1 MCNNTDINNDDKF
14 TPMHTVTF
22 DDLVGRTF
30 LCPPEEN
37 GERLRARV
45 IKKVIDLD
53 KSAQEREDNVQF
65 ILKKDK
71 STAEELITYNQ
82 LMEYIQR
89 DSQAQTQGD
98 LLFRFRDITAHQG
111 PLNSSDPHYRGS
123 KYNVLVEWET
133 GETSYEPLSV
143 IANDNP
149 ITCAVY
155 GKKHGLLDE
164 PGWKQLKRYTKTSK
178 RLIRAAKQSQIKQTR
193 HSIKYQFG
201 FQVPRDYKEAV
212 ELDTKH
218 GNTKWQ
224 DAIEMKLL
232 QISSYDTFKDYG
244 KAQWSNGKITNAPPG
259 YQKIR
264 VHLVFAVKHD
274 GRHKARLVADGHLTK
289 EPVETIYFGVV
300 SIRNLHITIF
310 LSELNNLILWG
321 ADIGNAYLE
330 ALTGE
335 KIFIIAGPKFKEL
348 EGHILIMYKALYGL
362 KSSGARWHDRLFDVL
377 TDMGFS
383 PSKADSDIWIKKA
396 SDGFCYEYI
405 AVYVDDL
412 AIASKNPEAICQT
425 LKEKY
430 KFKLKGDGPIDFH
443 LGCHYKRDPDG
454 TLVADPRKYVEKMME
469 TYERLFSI
477 KPKKA
482 KPPLPPGDHP
492 ELDDSELLDEVGTQQ
507 FQTMIGQLQRV
518 ITIGRFDVFVAT
530 MTLSRFRAAPRKGH
544 LERAKRIYGY
554 LHMFPD
560 GAICFRVGEPDYSSL
575 PEQVHDWSR
584 PVYGNIKEL
593 VPTDCPPPLGN
604 FVTLTHFKDANLMH
618 DLVTGRSVTA
628 ILHFINGTPIDW
640 YSKRQST
647 VETATFGSEFVS
659 ARTATDQAM
668 EFRHTLRY
676 LGVPIRNQS
685 FLFGDNKS
693 VITNATLPFSIL
705 SKHHH
710 LLSYHRVREAVAA
723 RWLVFYWKESK
734 TNPADIL
741 SKLWDFA
748 TAWPMLK
755 ILLFWRGEVMD
766 ASKDHDH
773 ETTSSVG
780 SDTTLTA

>member
-1 MCNNTDINNDDKF
+1 M
-14 TPMHTVTF
+14 
-22 DDLVGRTF
+22 
-30 LCPPEEN
+30 
-37 GERLRARV
+37 
-45 IKKVIDLD
+45 
-53 KSAQEREDNVQF
+53 
-65 ILKKDK
+65 
-71 STAEELITYNQ
+71 
-82 LMEYIQR
+82 
-89 DSQAQTQGD
+89 
-98 LLFRFRDITAHQG
+98 
-111 PLNSSDPHYRGS
+111 
-123 KYNVLVEWET
+123 
-133 GETSYEPLSV
+133 
-143 IANDNP
+143 
-149 ITCAVY
+149 
-155 GKKHGLLDE
+155 
-164 PGWKQLKRYTKTSK
+164 
-178 RLIRAAKQSQIKQTR
+178 LIRAAKQSRIKQTR

-224 DAIEMKLL
+224 DAIEMELL
-232 QISSYDTFKDYG
+232 QISSYDSFKDYG
-244 KAQWSNGKITNAPPG
+244 EAQWSNGKITNAPPG

-264 VHLVFAVKHD
+264 VHLIFAVKHD
-274 GRHKARLVADGHLTK
+274 GRNKARLVADGHLTK
-289 EPVETIYFGVV
+289 EPVETIYSGVV
-300 SIRNLHITIF
+300 SIRNLRFTIF
-310 LSELNNLILWG
+310 LSELSNLILWG

-330 ALTGE
+330 ALTEE
-335 KIFIIAGPKFKEL
+335 KIFIITGPEFKEL

-362 KSSGARWHDRLFDVL
+362 KSSGAQWHDRLFDVL

-396 SDGFCYEYI
+396 SDWSCYEYI

-412 AIASKNPEAICQT
+412 AIASKDPEAICQT

-430 KFKLKGDGPIDFH
+430 NFKLKGDGPIDFH

-492 ELDDSELLDEVGTQQ
+492 ELDDSELLDEMGTQQ
-507 FQTMIGQLQRV
+507 FQTMIGQLQWV

-530 MTLSRFRAAPRKGH
+530 MTLSRFRAAPCKGH
-544 LERAKRIYGY
+544 LEWAKRIYGY

-560 GAICFRVGEPDYSSL
+560 GAIRFRVGEPDYSSL

-584 PVYGNIKEL
+584 TVYGNIKEL

-604 FVTLTHFKDANLMH
+604 FVTLTHFKDANIMH

-647 VETATFGSEFVS
+647 VETATFGSKFVS

-676 LGVPIRNQS
+676 LGVPIRDQS

-693 VITNATLPFSIL
+693 VIINATLPFSIL
-705 SKHHH
+705 SKRHH
-710 LLSYHRVREAVAA
+710 LLSYHHVREAVAG
-723 RWLVFYWKESK
+723 RWLVFLIRFRQ
-734 TNPADIL
+734 PASL
-741 SKLWDFA
+741 G
-748 TAWPMLK
+748 T
-755 ILLFWRGEVMD
+755 
-766 ASKDHDH
+766 
-773 ETTSSVG
+773 
-780 SDTTLTA
+780 